1 MLNSLVQT
9 GITNAAIVIPLT
21 ILALL
26 IGSKNRHPHI
36 SHLLWLLVL
45 IKLITPSF
53 FHLII
58 PGTPSQVLNALPLDP
73 SIATSTT
80 LSLDPAANDLNQNL
94 LSPKILLT
102 GLWFTGT
109 IVLLIFTL
117 AKAFFFHRQLLASCQ
132 PAPAEVQ
139 NKARQLA
146 SALKLKKLP
155 TIHTTSASL
164 TPLVWWLGGRIHL
177 VLPQSILKKMPPHEW
192 QWGLAHELAHIKRH
206 DHLVRWIEWASG
218 LAFWWNPL
226 MWLAR
231 NKMRAAEEICTDSL
245 VLNTFQTPARSYAQ
259 SILNTLEALAP
270 PAFRPPAIAS
280 GINSGGNLEK
290 RMKHILN
297 QAPSRK
303 PRILQICILLASTA
317 FLPLGIARADEKKPK
332 KKTNLEQASKERE
345 RAAFRKI
352 REAVEAGDLTKEEAT
367 KKMEAIKKRA
377 KNDNGLRAKYAEA
390 EAKMKAAVEA
400 GKMTP
405 DEAKERLAQLAKR
418 LKAASAKKPANDK
431 MRAIAE
437 QIEEARKAGKITDE
451 EAREKQEALRRRVA
465 GSGKAN
471 DQRMRRKKYAD
482 AESKL
487 KKAVEAG
494 EISEEAAKNRL
505 MQFKKRLW
513 PNKEK

>member
-9 GITNAAIVIPLT
+9 GITNAAIVIPLA

-26 IGSKNRHPHI
+26 IGSKNKNPHI

-45 IKLITPSF
+45 VKLITPPF

-58 PGTPSQVLNALPLDP
+58 PGTPSPVLNTLPLDP
-73 SIATSTT
+73 SVATS
-80 LSLDPAANDLNQNL
+80 AANDLNQKL
-94 LSPKILLT
+94 LSSKILLT

-117 AKAFFFHRQLLASCQ
+117 TKAFFFHRQLLASCQ
-132 PAPAEVQ
+132 PAPAEVK

-177 VLPQSILKKMPPHEW
+177 VLPQSILQKMPPHEW
-192 QWGLAHELAHIKRH
+192 QWGLAHELAHIKRR

-231 NKMRAAEEICTDSL
+231 KKLRAAEEICTDSL
-245 VLNTFQTPARSYAQ
+245 VLNTFQTNARSYAQ

-270 PAFRPPAIAS
+270 PAFRPPAMAS
-280 GINSGGNLEK
+280 KINSGGNLEK

-297 QAPSRK
+297 QTPSGK
-303 PRILQICILLASTA
+303 PRILQICVLIASTA
-317 FLPLGIARADEKKPK
+317 FLPLGIARAEEEKPK
-332 KKTNLEQASKERE
+332 KKTNLEQANKERAK
-345 RAAFRKI
+345 AAFQKI
-352 REAVEAGDLTKEEAT
+352 REAVAAGDLTKEEAA
-367 KKMEAIKKRA
+367 KKMEAIKKQAQR
-377 KNDNGLRAKYAEA
+377 DNGPRAKYAEA

-400 GKMTP
+400 GKMTQAQA
-405 DEAKERLAQLAKR
+405 EERLARLAKQ
-418 LKAASAKKPANDK
+418 LKAAAGNKPANDK
-431 MRAIAE
+431 
-437 QIEEARKAGKITDE
+437 
-451 EAREKQEALRRRVA
+451 
-465 GSGKAN
+465 
-471 DQRMRRKKYAD
+471 RMRRKKYAD
-482 AESKL
+482 AENKL
-487 KKAVEAG
+487 MKAVEAG
-494 EISEEAAKNRL
+494 ELSEEAAKNRL

-513 PNKEK
+513 PDKQK